1 MKTFNRSEYT
11 DEFKLEVI
19 KDYYTNDLGVR
30 QTAVKWGLP
39 TKNYV
44 GNWEKYL
51 RKKRLIPDN
60 WIKKPHLKT
69 AVRIN
74 KKKAELAELA
84 ELEALRKE
92 NQMLRCSLDY
102 MNELEKLVKKKTDTK
117 R

>member
-30 QTAVKWGLP
+30 QTATKWGLP

-51 RKKRLIPDN
+51 RKKNLIPSD

-74 KKKAELAELA
+74 KQKAELAELA
-84 ELEALRKE
+84 GLETLRKE
-92 NQMLRCSLDY
+92 NQLLKCRLDY
-102 MNELEKLVKKKTDTK
+102 LGELEKLVKKKKDT
-117 R
+117 